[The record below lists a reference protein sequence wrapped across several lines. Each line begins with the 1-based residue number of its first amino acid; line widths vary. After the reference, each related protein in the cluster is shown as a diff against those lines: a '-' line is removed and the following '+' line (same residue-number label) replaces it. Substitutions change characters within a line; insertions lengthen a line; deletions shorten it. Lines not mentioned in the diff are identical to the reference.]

1 VTRRTRIA
9 LLVTGDEVVQ
19 AGQLRS
25 AAGIWDIN
33 TPMMTAAMT
42 TPGIE
47 FCGAFVAADTR
58 TALRRQLQGLAD
70 DVDLIVTTGGIS
82 VGEED
87 HVKPALAELGGTI
100 LFSGV
105 AMKPGKPVSFGKVG
119 RAYWLGLPGN
129 PLSAF
134 VTWQVFG
141 SAVCAALAG
150 KSTGKT
156 ASRHV
161 VLSHPLIHR
170 PGRCEFR
177 LARLTGFD
185 AEGREVVDFPNATHS
200 GRVAQLPDMDGLLFV
215 PADAETL
222 PRGALVE
229 FQSF

>member
-1 VTRRTRIA
+1 
-9 LLVTGDEVVQ
+9 
-19 AGQLRS
+19 
-25 AAGIWDIN
+25 
-33 TPMMTAAMT
+33 
-42 TPGIE
+42 
-47 FCGAFVAADTR
+47 
-58 TALRRQLQGLAD
+58 
-70 DVDLIVTTGGIS
+70 
-82 VGEED
+82 
-87 HVKPALAELGGTI
+87 
-100 LFSGV
+100 
-105 AMKPGKPVSFGKVG
+105 
-119 RAYWLGLPGN
+119 LGLPGN